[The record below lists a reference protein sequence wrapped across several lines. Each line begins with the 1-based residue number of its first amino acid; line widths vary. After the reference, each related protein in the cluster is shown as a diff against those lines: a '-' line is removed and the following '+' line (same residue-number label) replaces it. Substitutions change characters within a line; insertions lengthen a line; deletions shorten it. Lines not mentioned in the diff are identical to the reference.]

1 MAIKSEDADRF
12 LNELEV
18 KDTRTVHGS
27 KHPTHQAL
35 PSGELIG
42 QGNGSN
48 DESSRNA
55 FHEATVSTPNDSRH
69 ETHETLLGRSHTVSI
84 TDDRDSHAE
93 ITSRS
98 VLSVDTEQ
106 KHPGRKRRRGRGRS
120 RSRSP
125 ADGRRSH
132 KERDWDHEWVH
143 DLYRPRHE
151 GGHEWD
157 NDFYRPDHAGARRHR
172 DLCASMASHYRPETE
187 KAQADMYGAC
197 QPKKEDSERIENTSF
212 DARGGFG
219 AQNKLTE
226 LIDRERQVAKQR
238 LFSDESRI
246 QDACSGQKPKLGTD
260 EQARLTY
267 AELDRQTGEQRAF
280 GVRPQVQGDST
291 GRSRTGTNTPSK
303 SYHELETEV
312 ARLRLEASLTR
323 KFVGKL
329 ERRTNLL
336 RSINQRRKLWL
347 AESDADIARQSEM
360 IRMAVGFPAAD
371 RFGQQWQSRNISHN
385 SILMN
390 IKKELRAQI
399 EELTTKTWQ
408 IVIELPNSRFD
419 SDAAIGGCLPEM
431 EKEKE
436 NIVRVMEGREV
447 AKKQAFEDEMQ
458 MMQNLHYRPP
468 SGPATT
474 SFGKT

>member
-18 KDTRTVHGS
+18 NDTRAVHGS
-27 KHPTHQAL
+27 KHA
-35 PSGELIG
+35 SVFELCF
-42 QGNGSN
+42 QGNRSN
-48 DESSRNA
+48 AGSSRNA
-55 FHEATVSTPNDSRH
+55 SHEATVFRPNGHRRGI
-69 ETHETLLGRSHTVSI
+69 HETLPSASHTIST
-84 TDDRDSHAE
+84 TDDCDSHAE
-93 ITSRS
+93 ITSRG
-98 VLSVDTEQ
+98 VPSVDTEQ
-106 KHPGRKRRRGRGRS
+106 KHPGRKRRRARGRS

-125 ADGRRSH
+125 AGGRRSR
-132 KERDWDHEWVH
+132 KGRNWGHEWVH

-151 GGHEWD
+151 GDHEWD

-187 KAQADMYGAC
+187 KAQADIYGAY
-197 QPKKEDSERIENTSF
+197 QPIKEDSERNKNTSS
-212 DARGGFG
+212 DARGGLG
-219 AQNKLTE
+219 VQNKLTE
-226 LIDRERQVAKQR
+226 LIDRERHAANQR

-246 QDACSGQKPKLGTD
+246 QDACSGQKPTLGTD
-260 EQARLTY
+260 EQARLIY
-267 AELDRQTGEQRAF
+267 AELDQQTSEQRAF
-280 GVRPQVQGDST
+280 GVKAPVQGDIT
-291 GRSRTGTNTPSK
+291 GRSSTVTSSQRK
-303 SYHELETEV
+303 SYHELETQV
-312 ARLRLEASLTR
+312 ARLRLEASVTR
-323 KFVGKL
+323 KFIAKL
-329 ERRTNLL
+329 ERRSNLL

-347 AESDADIARQSEM
+347 AQSDADIARQNEM

-371 RFGQQWQSRNISHN
+371 RFGHQWQSRNISHN

-390 IKKELRAQI
+390 IKKELRAQL
-399 EELTTKTWQ
+399 EELTTKTCQ
-408 IVIELPNSRFD
+408 IVIELPDSRFE

-436 NIVRVMEGREV
+436 KIVGVMEGREV

-474 SFGKT
+474 PSGKT